1 MCPCDRFESELIKAI
16 KKWFYATIYFKLRG
30 EGILIFLFKIQ
41 SSSESLFIQTSVN
54 IILLPFINLEMH
66 LTPRPQHWPLIGVT
80 C

>member
-41 SSSESLFIQTSVN
+41 SSSESLFIQR
-54 IILLPFINLEMH
+54 L
-66 LTPRPQHWPLIGVT
+66 W
-80 C
+80 